1 MGFRADILGLLACPF
16 CASPI
21 RLDAVLEEGEAG
33 IEYGRLA
40 CAACGFR
47 YPIVAG
53 VAIIGG
59 PNERLDIKEETTADT
74 LIRGPRVGELADR
87 LEAGDKAGALALLLS
102 PSSLR
107 GDLFPRLDTAKT
119 TSSPPATG
127 GGVMNRLL
135 GARTRRL
142 RKLAKAGVAKLT
154 LRRARERL
162 AAFLT
167 TGDGAR
173 LSALD
178 LLELYYRRYSGAETF
193 TYFAYR
199 FGQPRHL
206 AALALASTVNRSDGP
221 VLDLACG
228 LGHLTHFFTSAR
240 PRRPVIAADR
250 DFFRLYVAAHHVAPG
265 ASYLCFPADQALPF
279 ATGALDGV
287 FCSDAFHYFL
297 YRAQSVREMTRVL
310 APTGTLALARFG
322 NAAVEPREGYEL
334 DVAGYRRLLSGLTA
348 SFLGEARLLQGY
360 LEQRGPDAAGE
371 DDAQL
376 AGQKWLSVVAS
387 RGPAGAAPAATFAD
401 FPHAAGR
408 LQLNPIYQ
416 IERRGPKG
424 ELDLRFVFPSEWYRF
439 ENEAYLRY
447 APERIS
453 VPADIVGALET
464 GAPHPGLSDLI
475 AKCVVIGMPER
486 YVTSG

>member
-16 CASPI
+16 CTSPL
-21 RLDAVLEEGEAG
+21 RMGAVLEEGEAG
-33 IEYGRLA
+33 VEYGLLT
-40 CAACGFR
+40 CASCRFR

-59 PNERLDIKEETTADT
+59 PDERLDIKEETTADT
-74 LIRGPRVGELADR
+74 LIRGPAVGELAAR
-87 LEAGDKAGALALLLS
+87 LEAGDKLGAFALLLN

-107 GDLFPRLDTAKT
+107 GDLFPSLEPAR
-119 TSSPPATG
+119 SSGQPASAG
-127 GGVMNRLL
+127 GAVNRLL
-135 GARTRRL
+135 GPRARRL
-142 RKLAKAGVAKLT
+142 RKLAKAGVAKVALP
-154 LRRARERL
+154 RARARL

-167 TGDGAR
+167 GDGAR
-173 LSALD
+173 RSALD
-178 LLELYYRRYSGAETF
+178 LLDIYYRRYSGAETF

-206 AALALASTVNRSDGP
+206 AALALASALNRSDGP

-265 ASYLCFPADQALPF
+265 ASCLCFPADHALPF
-279 ATGALDGV
+279 ASGSLDGV

-297 YRAQSVREMTRVL
+297 YRARSVREMTRVL

-334 DVAGYRRLLSGLTA
+334 DVAGYRRLLADTNGT
-348 SFLGEARLLQGY
+348 FMGEERLLQSY
-360 LEQRGPDAAGE
+360 LQRRGPDPAGE

-376 AGQKWLSVVAS
+376 AGQKWLSVLAA
-387 RGPAGAAPAATFAD
+387 RGGVRPAETFD
-401 FPHAAGR
+401 VFPHAAGR
-408 LQLNPIYQ
+408 LRLNPIYE
-416 IERRGPKG
+416 IEQRAPNGD
-424 ELDLRFVFPSEWYRF
+424 LDLRFVFPSKWYRF

-447 APERIS
+447 APERCR
-453 VPADIVGALET
+453 VPAAVVSALEA
-464 GAPHPGLSDLI
+464 GAPHPELADLI
-475 AKCVVIGMPER
+475 AKCVVIGMPDR
-486 YVTSG
+486 YLS